1 MANVGNSIKAKRSD
15 WSFEGDVFK
24 NFDEHIKKS
33 VPLYDEGHKLIVNLS
48 DYFIRNNPL
57 VYDIGSSTG
66 SFFEKLTKKN
76 DKKIKMIGIEPSL
89 NMYKFSLDRF
99 KKNKAVSFINDD
111 VLNVK
116 FEKSDMVILY
126 YTLQFIPPKN
136 RAILLT
142 RIYESL
148 NWGGALFLFE
158 KVRASDAR
166 FQDILSNTYIEYKL
180 ESGFSSEEIFNKQ
193 RSLRGILEP
202 FSSQGNIDNLIRS
215 GFKDIIT
222 ISKYIQF
229 EGFMAIK

>member
-24 NFDEHIKKS
+24 NFDEHVKKS
-33 VPLYDEGHKLIVNLS
+33 VPLYDEGHNLIVNLS
-48 DYFIRNNPL
+48 DYFIRNNSL

-66 SFFEKLTKKN
+66 SFFEKLAKKN
-76 DKKIKMIGIEPSL
+76 DKKIRMVGIEPSL
-89 NMYKFSLDRF
+89 NMFKFSSDRF
-99 KKNKAVSFINDD
+99 KKNKAVTFINDD
-111 VLNVK
+111 ALNVK

-136 RAILLT
+136 RAILLA

-166 FQDILSNTYIEYKL
+166 FQDILSNAYIEYKL
-180 ESGFSSEEIFNKQ
+180 ESGFSSDEIFNKQ
-193 RSLRGILEP
+193 RSLKGILEP
-202 FSSQGNIDNLIRS
+202 FSSQGNIDNLARS

>member
-24 NFDEHIKKS
+24 NFDEHVRKS
-33 VPLYDEGHKLIVNLS
+33 VPLYDEGHNLIVNLS
-48 DYFIRNNPL
+48 DYFIKNNSV

-66 SFFEKLTKKN
+66 SFFEKLTKKI

-89 NMYKFSLDRF
+89 NMFKFSSNRF

-111 VLNVK
+111 ALNVK

-136 RAILLT
+136 RAILLA

-166 FQDILSNTYIEYKL
+166 FQDILSNAYIEYKL
-180 ESGFSSEEIFNKQ
+180 ESGFSGDEIFNKQ
-193 RSLRGILEP
+193 RSLKGILEP
-202 FSSQGNIDNLIRS
+202 FSSQGNIDNLARS

>member
-24 NFDEHIKKS
+24 NFDEHVRKS
-33 VPLYDEGHKLIVNLS
+33 VPLYDEGHNLIVNLS
-48 DYFIRNNPL
+48 DYFIKNNSV

-76 DKKIKMIGIEPSL
+76 DKKIRMIGIEPSL
-89 NMYKFSLDRF
+89 NMFKFSSNRF

-136 RAILLT
+136 RAILLA

-166 FQDILSNTYIEYKL
+166 FQDILSNAYIEYKL
-180 ESGFSSEEIFNKQ
+180 ESGFSGDEIFNKQ
-193 RSLRGILEP
+193 RSLKGILEP
-202 FSSQGNIDNLIRS
+202 FSSQGNIDNLARS